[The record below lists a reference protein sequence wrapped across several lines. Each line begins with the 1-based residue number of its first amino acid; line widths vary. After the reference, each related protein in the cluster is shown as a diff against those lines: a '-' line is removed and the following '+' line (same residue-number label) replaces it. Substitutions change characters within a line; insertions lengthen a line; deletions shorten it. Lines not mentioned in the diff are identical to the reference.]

1 MFLLQT
7 YNGNLQGSS
16 IFKRAFDPVKMF
28 FNHITAW
35 LKPHRIKPSAVK
47 KFKTRLMV
55 NLKQVY
61 GS

>member
-35 LKPHRIKPSAVK
+35 LKPHRIKPSTVK
-47 KFKTRLMV
+47 MFKTRLMV
-55 NLKQVY
+55 N
-61 GS
+61 G